1 MKTQRPPKKGASSS
15 PINTRTIKVRGDTYA
30 VETLYAGVHRLTDQQ
45 ALPMACKG
53 GIKFYDNG
61 KVAANIRRSG
71 NATIYDTTKNDHGV
85 VEVPTFQVVDKTGAT
100 TTHGGGGAHRVV
112 LRQLTVKELHDIGM
126 EEMRCNIDR
135 MYEPITDSFA
145 TQDEMETGG
154 AFYDVIDPPQSEQ
167 IGSAF
172 FMEGNPGLGVLTGMT
187 PNGVSGTLS
196 WTAQQTDNLREA
208 TASYAPTPTIP
219 TTTGR
224 RRPRKADERH
234 RAPKT
239 ATSPLIFTRK
249 AAKASRASSTS
260 LQHCY
265 L

>member
-1 MKTQRPPKKGASSS
+1 MSRNQNPKKNGSSNS
-15 PINTRTIKVRGDTYA
+15 STRTIQVRADTYS
-30 VETLYAGVHRLTDQQ
+30 VETLYAGVYRLTDQQ
-45 ALPMACKG
+45 ARPMVCKG
-53 GIKFYDNG
+53 GIEFRKGG
-61 KVAANIRRSG
+61 KMTARIRRSG
-71 NATIYDTTKNDHGV
+71 NATIYDITKNDPGFV
-85 VEVPTFQVVDKTGAT
+85 DVPTFQVVDRTGAT
-100 TTHGGGGAHRVV
+100 TTHGGGARGVV
-112 LRQLTVKELHDIGM
+112 LRQLTVKELHDMGM

-135 MYEPITDSFA
+135 MYEPIADSFA
-145 TQDEMETGG
+145 TQDEMEKGG

-167 IGSAF
+167 VGSVF

-208 TASYAPTPTIP
+208 TASYAPTPTKP
-219 TTTGR
+219 TTTDR
-224 RRPRKADERH
+224 RRPRKADKREH
-234 RAPKT
+234 AAKT
-239 ATSPLIFTRK
+239 APPSLIFTRK